1 MSKFLFIINLT
12 ILVTACAQQVKHD
25 SLNPF
30 HFDGTPVTS
39 GIIEGS
45 GWRSKIVVYH
55 CHPDTELQVAYL
67 NLQSGES
74 FAALYYQGLLSLMQI
89 RKAASGALYIAL
101 DEQKSLRW
109 HTKGDSGILKFLAAD
124 DTATEQILLSDC
136 KAI

>member
-1 MSKFLFIINLT
+1 MSKILFVISFTVL
-12 ILVTACAQQVKHD
+12 LTACAQQIKRD
-25 SLNPF
+25 PLDPL
-30 HFDGTPVTS
+30 HFDGTPVTTS
-39 GIIEGS
+39 IIEGS

-67 NLQSGES
+67 NLLSGES

-109 HTKGDSGILKFLAAD
+109 HTKGNSGILKFLAAD
-124 DTATEQILLSDC
+124 DTATEQILLNDC
-136 KAI
+136 KAL